1 MRSYVDLTFIMYSIL
16 KSYDSLQYSLSVN
29 FIWILSNLSEDPSQ
43 LNFKEVKNITAIL
56 SELLEMLEQ
65 MDPLQNQS

>member
-56 SELLEMLEQ
+56 SELLEMLE
-65 MDPLQNQS
+65 

>member
-1 MRSYVDLTFIMYSIL
+1 MYSIL

>member
-1 MRSYVDLTFIMYSIL
+1 MYSIL

-29 FIWILSNLSEDPSQ
+29 FIWILSNWSEDPSQ